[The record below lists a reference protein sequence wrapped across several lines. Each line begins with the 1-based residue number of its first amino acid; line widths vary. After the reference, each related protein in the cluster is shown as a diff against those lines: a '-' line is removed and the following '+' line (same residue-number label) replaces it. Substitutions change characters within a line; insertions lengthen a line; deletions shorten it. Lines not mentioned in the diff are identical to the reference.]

1 MLADPRD
8 FLDRHWRKQPTV
20 FRAAINIAHYP
31 LNIETIVKL
40 TEDELVES
48 RMISPDHQ
56 LIDGP
61 FEWVDAEN
69 HALLPDRHL
78 LLVQCLEQHLET
90 AHQLIE
96 NEFDFIPR
104 WQIDDVMAS
113 LGETGASCG
122 AHFDNYDV
130 FLLQHTGSK
139 IWQLDEGGHD
149 ESDLDSSLDIR
160 LLANFQPS
168 ETFTLEPG
176 DVLYIPPGFG
186 HFGVCEDLSLTLS
199 VGIRNPTAHE
209 LLADL
214 SEFAMVRIDQQGPLE
229 CELHYDEKAI
239 PDGAIDQL
247 TRTVSELLDK
257 ETLTRW
263 YGCYVTRLRE
273 PDILVANPN
282 AAMQPGMTLSAVL
295 ATRLTFA
302 ATSSGVALF
311 VNGEHYDLAKTE
323 LSWIEKLCTTRKV
336 QVPESMDAPSR
347 DCLQE
352 LLCSGAIK

>member
-1 MLADPRD
+1 MLGDLRE
-8 FLDRHWRKQPTV
+8 FLDKRWRKQPTV
-20 FRAAINIAHYP
+20 FRAAIDISHYP
-31 LNIETIVKL
+31 LNVAEIVKL
-40 TEDELVES
+40 TGHDLVES

-56 LIDGP
+56 LIEGP
-61 FEWVDAEN
+61 FEWVDTDD
-69 HALLPDRHL
+69 ALLPDQHL

-96 NEFDFIPR
+96 KEFDFIPP

-113 LGETGASCG
+113 LGEAGASCG

-139 IWQLDEGGHD
+139 IWQLDDGGHD

-160 LLANFQPS
+160 LLVDFQPFQ
-168 ETFTLEPG
+168 TFTTEPG

-199 VGIRNPTAHE
+199 VGIRNPTPHE

-214 SEFAMVRIDQQGPLE
+214 SEFAMVRMDQQGPLE
-229 CELHYDEKAI
+229 CEIHHDEKSL
-239 PDGAIDQL
+239 PDAAIDQL
-247 TRTVSELLDK
+247 TRTVSELLDR

-273 PDILVANPN
+273 PDILVANPD
-282 AAMQPGMTLSAVL
+282 AASQPGMTLSAVL

-302 ATSSGVALF
+302 ATSSGITLF
-311 VNGEHYDLAKTE
+311 VNGDLYDLAKTE
-323 LSWIEKLCTTRKV
+323 HSWIEKLCTTRKMK
-336 QVPESMDAPSR
+336 VPESMDAASR

-352 LLCSGAIK
+352 LLYSGAIK